1 MWRTLALASA
11 FFPGLFA
18 LCIRLLRRAAPGWSP
33 KDRILLSGRLVSTV
47 QATMATVSGITVV
60 VNCKDVVYDRHWLAV
75 EYIWVLVPY
84 MTYDIYVMYLC
95 HWHKSRDRGVA
106 EKKHSLA
113 SVRSF
118 LLQERL
124 MVTHHLFILVVLTP
138 VTQHFRGE
146 LGDFFVGCIFTA
158 ELSTPFVSLGKI
170 LMQLKMQDTLLHKVN
185 GILVLVTFFLCRILL
200 FPFMYAA
207 YARQVG
213 IPIYMVPFRI
223 PLHCNIANA
232 SLIAPQLYWFRLIC
246 RKAARL
252 YGSSPADK
260 SR

>member
-11 FFPGLFA
+11 FFPGLFI
-18 LCIRLLRRAAPGWSP
+18 LCIRLLRWAAPGWSL
-33 KDRILLSGRLVSTV
+33 KERILLSGRELVSTV

-60 VNCKDVVYDRHWLAV
+60 LSCKNVVHDRHWLAV

-95 HWHKSRDRGVA
+95 HWHKSQEKGIL

-113 SVRSF
+113 SVWSF

-124 MVTHHLFILVVLTP
+124 MVTHHLFILIVLTP
-138 VTQHFRGE
+138 ITQHFRGE

-185 GILVLVTFFLCRILL
+185 GILILVTFFLCRILL

-207 YARQVG
+207 YGRQVG
-213 IPIYMVPFRI
+213 IPVYLVPFRI

-252 YGSSPADK
+252 Y
-260 SR
+260 

>member
-1 MWRTLALASA
+1 M
-11 FFPGLFA
+11 
-18 LCIRLLRRAAPGWSP
+18 
-33 KDRILLSGRLVSTV
+33 
-47 QATMATVSGITVV
+47 
-60 VNCKDVVYDRHWLAV
+60 

-95 HWHKSRDRGVA
+95 HWHKSQEKGVA
-106 EKKHSLA
+106 EEKHSLA

-118 LLQERL
+118 LLRERL
-124 MVTHHLFILVVLTP
+124 MVTHHLFILIVLTP
-138 VTQHFRGE
+138 VAQHFRGE

-170 LMQLKMQDTLLHKVN
+170 LMQLKMQHTLLHKVN
-185 GILVLVTFFLCRILL
+185 GILILVTFFLCRILL

-207 YARQVG
+207 YARQAG
-213 IPIYMVPFRI
+213 IPLYLVPFRI

-232 SLIAPQLYWFRLIC
+232 SLLAPQLYWFGLIC

-252 YGSSPADK
+252 YGRSPADK
-260 SR
+260 SS

>member
-1 MWRTLALASA
+1 
-11 FFPGLFA
+11 
-18 LCIRLLRRAAPGWSP
+18 
-33 KDRILLSGRLVSTV
+33 
-47 QATMATVSGITVV
+47 
-60 VNCKDVVYDRHWLAV
+60 
-75 EYIWVLVPY
+75 

-95 HWHKSRDRGVA
+95 HWHKSREKGIA
-106 EKKHSLA
+106 ERKHSLT

-124 MVTHHLFILVVLTP
+124 MVTHHLFILIVLTP

-170 LMQLKMQDTLLHKVN
+170 LMQLTQHSPTLAFFLPQLKMQDTLLHKVN
-185 GILVLVTFFLCRILL
+185 GILILVTFFLCRILL

-207 YARQVG
+207 YGRQVG
-213 IPIYMVPFRI
+213 IPVYMVPFRI
-223 PLHCNIANA
+223 PPLCNVANA
-232 SLIAPQLYWFRLIC
+232 ALIAPQLYWFTLIC
-246 RKAARL
+246 RKAVRL